1 MAAIQKALG
10 IMVLATVASS
20 AFPAIAQKPP
30 EGTGAIERRLA
41 EGWQVAGFIA
51 ASDIRTLILLRNPAV
66 NYLVQCSV
74 LIDVTLKER
83 VRIGCYELH

>member
-51 ASDIRTLILLRNPAV
+51 ASDIRTLILLRNPSV